1 MNQKGITMDFYS
13 EKENLS
19 DQGFKFKDKAQVDF
33 MTDVKILMEKA
44 YDGQTRYKLYEVGRN
59 DPCPCGSGKKYKK
72 CCARLRAKHSEEY
85 YLDKLSETNDLDKA
99 YEVLIE
105 AEKNH
110 PLDIGFI
117 LELMLMSGKRRDL
130 DITRDK
136 LLKLWRLLGMEM
148 GENLVLMLIGLLLE
162 KNELDPIEEIEKDLQ
177 PKEINN
183 PDLLLLFSLFNMVNL
198 YFDPAV
204 QYLEAAFNRAD
215 SPQKIEVLQELM
227 YYFYQAEKYEIM
239 FDLWLNN
246 FETLNKLID
255 QHGLKNIPL
264 VSSLRNLLRDS
275 FGFESNLDFNSKNK
289 IREKADIF
297 LKLHQNIEAI
307 DDEQT
312 EEEIKDVLTK
322 IETVIDEISFGS
334 TLYLMLLEKLIGI
347 EQYTAAEKYIEKA
360 ADFNQKNSEY
370 LMFKARL
377 NYYLE
382 NLTEAEEDINQALKY
397 YSPKTEFEKLTLMT
411 DKLLILMGQEDF
423 VEVVELLKEI
433 KVEAEIPIISALAK
447 GLSPHPI
454 GTYVKLFKNL
464 IKLELENQIDQKK
477 LYIGTLYNLFVERD
491 MLGLSLAELRD
502 DFEEVLAEM
511 AEKYDNQL
519 AQMAEIYLKSE
530 QLSEEESLKEL
541 AKINQRQAE
550 FTEEAEIKFEY
561 NLKIRNYDYLLE
573 EKYFAEEKNLLQP
586 GDFAFYKM
594 VALLNREGLETA
606 LDYLT
611 NLQTAEGMKIFQ
623 RMMQEGE
630 SFLKE
635 ERLLE
640 DLKNKDIF

>member
-1 MNQKGITMDFYS
+1 VVAMNNSGI
-13 EKENLS
+13 E
-19 DQGFKFKDKAQVDF
+19 
-33 MTDVKILMEKA
+33 
-44 YDGQTRYKLYEVGRN
+44 
-59 DPCPCGSGKKYKK
+59 
-72 CCARLRAKHSEEY
+72 
-85 YLDKLSETNDLDKA
+85 KLSETNDLDQA
-99 YEVLIE
+99 YEILIE
-105 AEKNH
+105 AEENH

-117 LELMLMSGKRRDL
+117 VELMLMSGKRRDL
-130 DITRDK
+130 EITREK

-162 KNELDPIEEIEKDLQ
+162 KEQLGPIEEIEKDLQ

-215 SPQKIEVLQELM
+215 LPQKIEVLQELM
-227 YYFYQAEKYEIM
+227 YYFYQAEEYEIM

-275 FGFESNLDFNSKNK
+275 FGFESDLDFNSKNE
-289 IREKADIF
+289 IRKKADIF
-297 LKLHQNIEAI
+297 LKLHQNIEAL
-307 DDEQT
+307 DDEQM
-312 EEEIKDVLTK
+312 EEEIKDILTK
-322 IETVIDEISFGS
+322 IETVIDEISFDS
-334 TLYLMLLEKLIGI
+334 TLYLILLERLIGI

-382 NLTEAEEDINQALKY
+382 NFSQAKEDINQALKY
-397 YSPKTEFEKLTLMT
+397 YSPKTEFKKLILMT
-411 DKLLILMGQEDF
+411 DKLLILMAQKDF
-423 VEVVELLKEI
+423 EQAAELLKEI
-433 KVEAEIPIISALAK
+433 KAETEIPLISALAK
-447 GLSPHPI
+447 GLRPHPI
-454 GTYVKLFKNL
+454 STYVKLFKAL
-464 IKLELENQIDQKK
+464 IKLKLENLIDQKK

-502 DFEEVLAEM
+502 DFEEVLADM
-511 AEKYDNQL
+511 PGKYNNQL

-541 AKINQRQAE
+541 TKINQKQAE
-550 FTEEAEIKFEY
+550 FTEEAELKFEY
-561 NLKIRNYDYLLE
+561 NLKLRNYDYLLE

-594 VALLNREGLETA
+594 IALLNREGLETA

-630 SFLKE
+630 SFLEE

-640 DLKNKDIF
+640 DFENSDIF

>member
-1 MNQKGITMDFYS
+1 MDQKGITMDFYS
-13 EKENLS
+13 EEENFS
-19 DQGFKFKDKAQVDF
+19 NQGFKFKDKTQTDF
-33 MTDVKILMEKA
+33 MTDVEKLMDKA
-44 YDGQTRYKLYEVGRN
+44 YGGETRYKLYDVGRN

-72 CCARLRAKHSEEY
+72 CCGRVRAEHTEEY
-85 YLDKLSETNDLDKA
+85 YIEKLSETNDLDQA
-99 YEVLIE
+99 YEILIE
-105 AEKNH
+105 AEENH

-117 LELMLMSGKRRDL
+117 VELMLMSGKRRDL
-130 DITRDK
+130 EITREK

-162 KNELDPIEEIEKDLQ
+162 KEQLGPIEEIEKDLQ

-215 SPQKIEVLQELM
+215 LPQKIEVLQELM
-227 YYFYQAEKYEIM
+227 YYFYQAEEYEIM

-275 FGFESNLDFNSKNK
+275 FGFESDLDFNSKNE
-289 IREKADIF
+289 IRKKADIF
-297 LKLHQNIEAI
+297 LKLHQNIEAL
-307 DDEQT
+307 DDEQM
-312 EEEIKDVLTK
+312 EEEIKDILTK
-322 IETVIDEISFGS
+322 IETVIDEISFDS
-334 TLYLMLLEKLIGI
+334 TLYLILLERLIGI

-382 NLTEAEEDINQALKY
+382 NFSQAKEDINQALKY
-397 YSPKTEFEKLTLMT
+397 YSPKTEFKKLILMT
-411 DKLLILMGQEDF
+411 DKLLILMAQKDF
-423 VEVVELLKEI
+423 EQAAELLKEI
-433 KVEAEIPIISALAK
+433 KAETEIPLISALAK
-447 GLSPHPI
+447 GLRPHPI
-454 GTYVKLFKNL
+454 STYVKLFKAL
-464 IKLELENQIDQKK
+464 IKLKLENLIDQKK

-502 DFEEVLAEM
+502 DFEEVLADM
-511 AEKYDNQL
+511 PGKYNNQL

-541 AKINQRQAE
+541 TKINQKQAE
-550 FTEEAEIKFEY
+550 FTEEAELKFEY
-561 NLKIRNYDYLLE
+561 NLKLRNYDYLLE

-594 VALLNREGLETA
+594 IALLNREGLETA

-630 SFLKE
+630 SFLEE

-640 DLKNKDIF
+640 DFENSDIF

>member
-1 MNQKGITMDFYS
+1 
-13 EKENLS
+13 
-19 DQGFKFKDKAQVDF
+19 
-33 MTDVKILMEKA
+33 
-44 YDGQTRYKLYEVGRN
+44 
-59 DPCPCGSGKKYKK
+59 
-72 CCARLRAKHSEEY
+72 
-85 YLDKLSETNDLDKA
+85 
-99 YEVLIE
+99 
-105 AEKNH
+105 
-110 PLDIGFI
+110 
-117 LELMLMSGKRRDL
+117 
-130 DITRDK
+130 
-136 LLKLWRLLGMEM
+136 
-148 GENLVLMLIGLLLE
+148 
-162 KNELDPIEEIEKDLQ
+162 
-177 PKEINN
+177 
-183 PDLLLLFSLFNMVNL
+183 
-198 YFDPAV
+198 
-204 QYLEAAFNRAD
+204 
-215 SPQKIEVLQELM
+215 
-227 YYFYQAEKYEIM
+227 M

-275 FGFESNLDFNSKNK
+275 FGFESNLDFNSKNE
-289 IREKADIF
+289 IRRMADIF

-334 TLYLMLLEKLIGI
+334 TLYLILLERLIGI

-397 YSPKTEFEKLTLMT
+397 YSPKTEFEKLTLMA
-411 DKLLILMGQEDF
+411 DKLLILMAQKDF
-423 VEVVELLKEI
+423 EQAVELLKEI
-433 KVEAEIPIISALAK
+433 KAETEPPLISALAK

-454 GTYVKLFKNL
+454 STYVKLFKNL

-511 AEKYDNQL
+511 PEKYDNQL

-530 QLSEEESLKEL
+530 QLNEEESLKEL
-541 AKINQRQAE
+541 AKINQKQAK
-550 FTEEAEIKFEY
+550 FTEEAELKFEY
-561 NLKIRNYDYLLE
+561 NLKLRNYDYLLE
-573 EKYFAEEKNLLQP
+573 ENYFGEEKNLLQP
-586 GDFAFYKM
+586 GDRVKVCSQTSWACP
-594 VALLNREGLETA
+594 VEREDGIE
-606 LDYLT
+606 
-611 NLQTAEGMKIFQ
+611 F
-623 RMMQEGE
+623 
-630 SFLKE
+630 
-635 ERLLE
+635 
-640 DLKNKDIF
+640 